1 MEWHQNEWMTLE
13 WPLIDGMTPGW
24 HQNKSQMMVS
34 LIPSLLCYSKTIE
47 WVSNDEIWFEWGPN
61 DEEKKLGH
69 LPCFKNFIIPPS
81 FKSLTII
88 PGWENYHSSIISF
101 ILRSFSIWTT
111 IEWQRRHFTMTQN
124 DRDEQGIKLVKISPS
139 KISLIPTSFLSF
151 FSLRGGQLSQ
161 LAYIQNLYFDFVI
174 LISFHSH
181 SVPLGGARCHNLHIY
196 KFAFWLCHFI
206 SFLFH

>member
-1 MEWHQNEWMTLE
+1 MQICIYAGCDIWPPLRESLNEC
-13 WPLIDGMTPGW
+13 
-24 HQNKSQMMVS
+24 QMMKYG
-34 LIPSLLCYSKTIE
+34 LNEDKMMKK
-47 WVSNDEIWFEWGPN
+47 
-61 DEEKKLGH
+61 KKLGH

-88 PGWENYHSSIISF
+88 PGWENYHFSIISF
-101 ILRSFSIWTT
+101 ILRSFSIWMT

-124 DRDEQGIKLVKISPS
+124 DRDEEGMKLIKISPS
-139 KISLIPTSFLSF
+139 KIFLIPTSFLSF

-181 SVPLGGARCHNLHIY
+181 SAPLGGASCLYLVLHLNI
-196 KFAFWLCHFI
+196 I
-206 SFLFH
+206 P